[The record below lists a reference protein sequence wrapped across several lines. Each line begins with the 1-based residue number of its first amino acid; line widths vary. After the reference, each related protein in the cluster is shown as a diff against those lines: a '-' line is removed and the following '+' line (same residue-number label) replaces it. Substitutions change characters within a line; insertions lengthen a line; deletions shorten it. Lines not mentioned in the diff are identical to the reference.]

1 MAAGDPQTFKEVFDF
16 YSRYVKILYCDVQAT
31 NVLPVEVL
39 FELNAAFD
47 HASRFWI
54 YGETEAAVSKK
65 VYSHLKRSCLDIFKL
80 RAKETLDHYAEL
92 RKIDLSFL
100 DNGTFETKMRKLIHV
115 IRKET
120 REARSHEGKTSNDA
134 DGWVEAFEKWQP
146 VYEKCSQFDEEFYH
160 NPHLDWARKKNFRM
174 STKKFLLSIIVA
186 AIVGAFIKDPLSE
199 FLKWGSHKIVERVS
213 STASAS
219 PTPTPS
225 PSLSP
230 P

>member
-1 MAAGDPQTFKEVFDF
+1 MAGDPQTFKEVFDF
-16 YSRYVKILYCDVQAT
+16 YSRYVKLLYCDVQAT

-47 HASRFWI
+47 HASRFWV

-92 RKIDLSFL
+92 RKLDLSLL
-100 DNGTFETKMRKLIHV
+100 DNGNFESNMRKLIHE

-120 REARSHEGKTSNDA
+120 REARRHEGKTSNDA
-134 DGWVEAFEKWQP
+134 DGSVEAFNKWQP
-146 VYEKCSQFDEEFYH
+146 VYEKCSQFEEQFRLH
-160 NPHLDWARKKNFRM
+160 PHIDWARRRNFRY
-174 STKKFLLSIIVA
+174 STKKFIFSVIVA
-186 AIVGAFIKDPLSE
+186 AFVGAFIKEPLAE
-199 FLKWGSHKIVERVS
+199 LLKWGYHEIVEMVHP
-213 STASAS
+213 TATAS